1 MKKTILIAVIALLGI
16 GGVAAADTDSKPLQW
31 FADGANTGGWSHLTR
46 LDNMVLA
53 TLEVV
58 GLNPGDAVTL
68 WWVVF
73 NDPSSCS
80 DGVCGEDDFADVS
93 VAQISVGNAT
103 GGIVKADGTMEMGAV
118 LREGAGEPS
127 GHQVLFAATQS
138 GYFLDDAALAEIHFV
153 VQIHGQARGGKKML
167 EQITYFE
174 ANCTP
179 SCADVQFAVH
189 LAPAP

>member
-31 FADGANTGGWSHLTR
+31 FADGVDTGGWSHLTR
-46 LDNMVLA
+46 LEDMVLA

-80 DGVCGEDDFADVS
+80 DGECGEDDFAN
-93 VAQISVGNAT
+93 AGAAGISVGNAT

-118 LREGAGEPS
+118 LREGAGEPA
-127 GHQVLFAATQS
+127 GHQVLLAAAP
-138 GYFLDDAALAEIHFV
+138 GGIFLVDAAMAEIHFV
-153 VQIHGQARGGKKML
+153 VQIHGQARGGKKLL

-189 LAPAP
+189 LVPAP

>member
-1 MKKTILIAVIALLGI
+1 MKRFIVLSLLATLGI
-16 GGVAAADTDSKPLQW
+16 GNSVIADTNSASLQW
-31 FADGANTGGWSHLTR
+31 FADGSDTGGWSHLTR
-46 LDNMVLA
+46 LDDMVLA

-73 NDPSSCS
+73 NDPAACS
-80 DGVCGEDDFADVS
+80 GGECGEDDFADVT

-103 GGIVKADGTMEMGAV
+103 GGVVKADGTMELGAV
-118 LREGAGEPS
+118 LREGPGEPD
-127 GHQVLFAATQS
+127 GHQVLFAATDS
-138 GYFLDDAALAEIHFV
+138 GNFLDEASDAEIHFV
-153 VQIHGQARGGKKML
+153 VQIHGQARGGKKLL

-179 SCADVQFAVH
+179 ACADVQFAVH
-189 LAPAP
+189 LAP